1 MPKNA
6 RERCIFSLRCP
17 KIEHIHFRV
26 FCPLLRIFRIR
37 WEKWGISRKNVIS
50 FKTEKA
56 PKMNKYIYI
65 RFWGIPKKM
74 HMPPRAKYIVQTIFA
89 AFQGTTRRIVFLIP

>member
-17 KIEHIHFRV
+17 KIEH
-26 FCPLLRIFRIR
+26 
-37 WEKWGISRKNVIS
+37 
-50 FKTEKA
+50 
-56 PKMNKYIYI
+56 
-65 RFWGIPKKM
+65 IPKKM

-89 AFQGTTRRIVFLIP
+89 AFQGTTRRIVFFNSVTLVLKDL

>member
-26 FCPLLRIFRIR
+26 FLSVIKNFQNQMGKVGHFE
-37 WEKWGISRKNVIS
+37 EKCDQ
-50 FKTEKA
+50 F
-56 PKMNKYIYI
+56 
-65 RFWGIPKKM
+65 
-74 HMPPRAKYIVQTIFA
+74 
-89 AFQGTTRRIVFLIP
+89 

>member
-37 WEKWGISRKNVIS
+37 WEKWGISRENVIS

-65 RFWGIPKKM
+65 RFWGIPKRM
-74 HMPPRAKYIVQTIFA
+74 HMPHVQNTSFK
-89 AFQGTTRRIVFLIP
+89 QFLRHFKEPHVG